1 MKETEENKQAKKE
14 KVGMTKKKS
23 KTNRLEDK
31 EVKKIKR
38 SKVRHDTI

>member
-1 MKETEENKQAKKE
+1 MI
-14 KVGMTKKKS
+14 KKKS

-38 SKVRHDTI
+38 TKVRHDTF